1 MQRVSKQVKQQI
13 DKLAR
18 QYPDKFYLCSC
29 GGQRFFTDDLALFI
43 QWDLE
48 ESEADSYKELAGA
61 LESSKDDLK
70 VKDSI
75 TRYLMKKV
83 KLPEDD
89 ADFVKRCLWRIDVG
103 VLSEECSDEQYP
115 LSWEFTELYNGVYE
129 LKRRYVRLVEKCAQ
143 LEEQIKKGGS
153 NG

>member
-1 MQRVSKQVKQQI
+1 MQRVSEQVKQQI
-13 DKLAR
+13 DKLAG

-29 GGQRFFTDDLALFI
+29 GGQRFFSDDLALFI
-43 QWDLE
+43 RWGID
-48 ESEADSYKELAGA
+48 ESEAGSYKELADA
-61 LESSKDDLK
+61 LESSKHDPKL
-70 VKDSI
+70 KDSLI
-75 TRYLMKKV
+75 KYLMEKV
-83 KLPEDD
+83 KLPADD

-129 LKRRYVRLVEKCAQ
+129 LKRRYARLVEKCAQ
-143 LEEQIKKGGS
+143 LEEQIQKGGS